1 MIKKIGFFAI
11 LLGLLVFL
19 QPNLFKGI
27 LGLNKAETATEEE
40 NPAGFVRGNGETTTT
55 ITTEYAEGYSAD
67 NFGEVFDSPMDG
79 KFIVE
84 KEIQPIGPWEDLLTL
99 KFDIRFD
106 ESVDDVIFEPKLS
119 KRVRQ
124 YEGKI
129 IELEGFIIPHDIAA
143 DAMASVDDSGQ
154 QFMFSAF
161 PLASC
166 FFCGGAGAESVM
178 EAFPKD
184 PMQYTDQKVT
194 IRGRLEF
201 NTTDFLKLPYQL
213 KEVVL
218 VETNL

>member
-11 LLGLLVFL
+11 VLGLLVFL

-27 LGLNKAETATEEE
+27 LSSNASAT
-40 NPAGFVRGNGETTTT
+40 FVASEDFAITTRGGE
-55 ITTEYAEGYSAD
+55 TTEYAEGYSTD
-67 NFGEVFDSPMDG
+67 NLGDAFDSPMDG

-84 KEIQPIGPWEDLLTL
+84 EEMQPTGPWEDLLTL
-99 KFDIRFD
+99 KFDISFD
-106 ESVDDVIFEPKLS
+106 ESVDDVIFEPKIS
-119 KRVRQ
+119 KKVRQ

-129 IELEGFIIPHDIAA
+129 IEIEGFIIPHDIAA
-143 DAMASVDDSGQ
+143 DAMASLDDNGQ

-184 PMQYTDQKVT
+184 PLQYTDRKVK

-213 KEVVL
+213 KDVVL
-218 VETNL
+218 VEDNL

>member
-1 MIKKIGFFAI
+1 MIKKIGFFVI
-11 LLGLLVFL
+11 LLGLLVCL
-19 QPNLFKGI
+19 QPNLFKGM
-27 LGLNKAETATEEE
+27 LGMNDSDSSMDEKNLVAAM
-40 NPAGFVRGNGETTTT
+40 RGSGESS
-55 ITTEYAEGYSAD
+55 TEYAEGYSAANLGD
-67 NFGEVFDSPMDG
+67 VFDSPMDG

-84 KEIQPIGPWEDLLTL
+84 EEMEPVGPWEDLLTL

-129 IELEGFIIPHDIAA
+129 IEIEGFIIPHDIAA
-143 DAMASVDDSGQ
+143 DAMASMDDDGQ

-178 EAFPKD
+178 EAFPKN
-184 PMQYTDQKVT
+184 PLQYTDRKIK

-201 NTTDFLKLPYQL
+201 NTTDFLKLPYLL
-213 KEVVL
+213 KDAVL
-218 VETNL
+218 VEDNL